1 MHEVRHVFTQL
12 VRCVEHLHDRGTL
25 HGDIKVTP
33 RADRCHSALH
43 THAFHTHPPPVWYM
57 LLNTPSR

>member
-25 HGDIKVTP
+25 HGDIKVARTRALTVTTLRCTLTP
-33 RADRCHSALH
+33 
-43 THAFHTHPPPVWYM
+43 FIPPPVWYM
-57 LLNTPSR
+57 LLDTSSR

>member
-33 RADRCHSALH
+33 FTTSTASHYRLTSNLLLTSCAL
-43 THAFHTHPPPVWYM
+43 P
-57 LLNTPSR
+57 PSR